1 MLGRERFHGASE
13 RENSQEFA
21 KIKKRRLQKT
31 DYPEKTIQSQCV
43 RANLVRE
50 RRIRRRKIKAL
61 IRCPLPRF
69 SKRRT
74 LAKRDGCRTQNLDFF
89 QDF

>member
-1 MLGRERFHGASE
+1 MLGKERFHGASE

-31 DYPEKTIQSQCV
+31 YDVCTKPTHPEKTIQSQCGAGESCP
-43 RANLVRE
+43 REANPPE
-50 RRIRRRKIKAL
+50 KNQAL

-74 LAKRDGCRTQNLDFF
+74 LAKT
-89 QDF
+89 

>member
-1 MLGRERFHGASE
+1 MGKERFHGASE

-21 KIKKRRLQKT
+21 KIKKRRLQKVRKPT
-31 DYPEKTIQSQCV
+31 HPEKTIQSQCGAGESCP
-43 RANLVRE
+43 REANPPE
-50 RRIRRRKIKAL
+50 TP

-74 LAKRDGCRTQNLDFF
+74 LAKT
-89 QDF
+89 

>member
-1 MLGRERFHGASE
+1 MGKERFHGASE

-31 DYPEKTIQSQCV
+31 YPPGENDPIPVCAGESCPREANPPEKNQ
-43 RANLVRE
+43 
-50 RRIRRRKIKAL
+50 AL

-74 LAKRDGCRTQNLDFF
+74 LAKT
-89 QDF
+89 